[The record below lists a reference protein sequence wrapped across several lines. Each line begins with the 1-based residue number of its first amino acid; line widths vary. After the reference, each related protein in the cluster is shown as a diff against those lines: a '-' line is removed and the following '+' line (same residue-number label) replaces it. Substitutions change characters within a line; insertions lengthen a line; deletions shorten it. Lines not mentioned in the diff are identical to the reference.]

1 MNIFDL
7 KKAIRAQTVGQFYVF
22 HGFEREGMR
31 IYWEHLAECS
41 GRTVQIIDQ
50 VRDAF
55 TYKKSLLD
63 KPKLFVCY
71 ADKEFMTNESARDKV
86 ATLGDNALVL
96 TVDSID
102 KRSKFYKAHED
113 ICIAFDAFSVPVLTH
128 HIQKVFPISDDMC
141 KRLIEACNGSYGR
154 ILLELDKVQAIA
166 QALPDWKPDE
176 VVDEMLYRG
185 VIHEDTG
192 DLLFDLGNAIIAK
205 DKATAY
211 ACAQA
216 GDIPPLKLITVL
228 YNALR
233 RLLLVQTCRARNYR
247 DAEITKETGLT
258 SKEIYGISK
267 NLNKRSSENIA
278 SCLQILRKCETGI
291 KGGTLCEEHAIDY
304 ILISLI

>member
-7 KKAIRAQTVGQFYVF
+7 KKAIRTQTVGQFYVF
-22 HGFEREGMR
+22 HGLEREGMR

-41 GRTVQIIDQ
+41 GREVQIIDQ

-71 ADKEFMTNESARDKV
+71 ADKEFMANESAWGKM
-86 ATLGDNALVL
+86 ATMGDNALVL

-192 DLLFDLGNAIIAK
+192 DMLFDLGNAIIAK

-216 GDIPPLKLITVL
+216 GDIPPLKLVTVL

-247 DAEITKETGLT
+247 DAEITKETGLS

-278 SCLQILRKCETGI
+278 SCLQILRKCEKGI
-291 KGGTLCEEHAIDY
+291 KEGTLCEEHAIDY
-304 ILISLI
+304 ILISLM

>member
-1 MNIFDL
+1 MTIFDL
-7 KKAIRAQTVGQFYVF
+7 KRAIREQTVGQFYVF
-22 HGFEREGMR
+22 HGLEREGMR

-55 TYKKSLLD
+55 TYKRSLLD

-71 ADKEFMTNESARDKV
+71 ADKDFMTNESAWDKV
-86 ATLGDNALVL
+86 ATLGDSALVL

-128 HIQKVFPISDDMC
+128 HIQQTFPLSEDMC

-154 ILLELDKVQAIA
+154 ILLELDKAQAIA
-166 QALPDWKPDE
+166 QALPDWSHEE
-176 VVDEMLYRG
+176 VIDEMLYRG

-192 DLLFDLGNAIIAK
+192 DMLFDLGNAIISK

-211 ACAQA
+211 ACAHV
-216 GDIPPLKLITVL
+216 GDVPPLKLITVL

-233 RLLLVQTCRARNYR
+233 RLLLVQTCKARGYR
-247 DAEITKETGLT
+247 DNEITKETGLS
-258 SKEIYGISK
+258 SKEIWGISK

-278 SCLQILRKCETGI
+278 ECLQTLRKCEKGI
-291 KGGTLCEEHAIDY
+291 KEGTLCEEHATDY
-304 ILISLI
+304 LLVHLI